1 MNAPRAFFND
11 SPSLLSLSLCAVGSF
26 CSWGKLEEIDFCP
39 LERKNI
45 GKMKDA
51 EVEISPSKTAQCRGR
66 VAALS
71 RAALSAVAFV
81 STAASNNDNN

>member
-71 RAALSAVAFV
+71 RGHYCSVGGGICV
-81 STAASNNDNN
+81 DGGQQ